1 MRTPTRIWSICGFLV
16 LLHFGLHLSLG
27 LGEGAPDLLLVALL
41 IAARELDIGRGAGLG
56 FFLGMLDDAFS
67 VLAFGANTF
76 ALTLVGM
83 GGARTRD
90 LFVGDSLLFLTSY
103 LMLGKWVRDFLHWV
117 AVGEGL
123 RESFVETMLIQSP
136 ISAAYAGLI
145 GLVVI
150 AISGLGWET
159 VR

>member
-90 LFVGDSLLFLTSY
+90 LFVGDSLFFLTSY
-103 LMLGKWVRDFLHWV
+103 LVLGKWSRDLLHWV

-123 RESFVETMLIQSP
+123 RESFIDTMVIQSP
-136 ISAAYAGLI
+136 ISAVYAGLI

>member
-1 MRTPTRIWSICGFLV
+1 MKSPLRIWGVVGFLI

-27 LGEGAPDLLLVALL
+27 LGESAPDLLAVALL
-41 IAARELDIGRGAGLG
+41 IAAREVDMGWGAGLG
-56 FFLGMLDDAFS
+56 FLLGLLEDAFS
-67 VLAFGANTF
+67 ALAFGANMF
-76 ALTLVGM
+76 SLTLVGI

-90 LFVGDSLLFLTSY
+90 LFVGDSLFFVASY
-103 LMLGKWVRDFLHWV
+103 LVLGKWARDLLHWI

-123 RESFVETMLIQSP
+123 RDPFVDTMLIQSP
-136 ISAAYAGLI
+136 ISAVYAGLI

>member
-1 MRTPTRIWSICGFLV
+1 MKSPWRIWGVVGFLI
-16 LLHFGLHLSLG
+16 LLHFSLHLSLG
-27 LGEGAPDLLLVALL
+27 LGESAPDLLVVALL
-41 IAARELDIGRGAGLG
+41 ISARELEIGRGAGLG
-56 FFLGMLDDAFS
+56 FFLGLLEDAFS

-103 LMLGKWVRDFLHWV
+103 LVLGKWTRDFLHWV

-123 RESFVETMLIQSP
+123 RESFVDTMLIQSP
-136 ISAAYAGLI
+136 ISAVYTGLI
-145 GLVVI
+145 GMVVI

-159 VR
+159 FR

>member
-1 MRTPTRIWSICGFLV
+1 MKSPRRIWGVAAFLI
-16 LLHFGLHLSLG
+16 LLHFGLHVSLG
-27 LGEGAPDLLLVALL
+27 LGESAPDLLVVALL
-41 IAARELDIGRGAGLG
+41 ISARELHIGWGAGLG
-56 FFLGMLDDAFS
+56 FFLGLLDDAFS

-76 ALTLVGM
+76 ALTLVGI

-103 LMLGKWVRDFLHWV
+103 LVLGKWTRDLLHWV
-117 AVGEGL
+117 ALGEGL
-123 RESFVETMLIQSP
+123 RESFVDTMLIQSP

-150 AISGLGWET
+150 AIGGLGWEM

>member
-1 MRTPTRIWSICGFLV
+1 MI

-27 LGEGAPDLLLVALL
+27 LGESAPDLLVVALL
-41 IAARELDIGRGAGLG
+41 IAAREVDIGRGAGLG
-56 FFLGMLDDAFS
+56 FLLGLLDDAFS
-67 VLAFGANTF
+67 ILSFGANTF

-83 GGARTRD
+83 GGSRTRD
-90 LFVGDSLLFLTSY
+90 LFVGDSLFFLASY
-103 LMLGKWVRDFLHWV
+103 LVLGKWMRDFLHWIV
-117 AVGEGL
+117 VGEGL
-123 RESFVETMLIQSP
+123 RESFIDAMLIQSP
-136 ISAAYAGLI
+136 ISAAYTGVV

>member
-1 MRTPTRIWSICGFLV
+1 MRTPTRIWSVFGFLI

-27 LGEGAPDLLLVALL
+27 LGEGAPDLLVVALL
-41 IAARELDIGRGAGLG
+41 IAAREVDIGRGAGLG
-56 FFLGMLDDAFS
+56 FFLGLLDDAFS

-103 LMLGKWVRDFLHWV
+103 LVLGKWIRDLLHWV
-117 AVGEGL
+117 AVGVGL
-123 RESFVETMLIQSP
+123 RESFVNTMLIQSP

-145 GLVVI
+145 GLVVV
-150 AISGLGWET
+150 AISGLGWEK

>member
-1 MRTPTRIWSICGFLV
+1 MRPPLRIWGVVGFLI

-27 LGEGAPDLLLVALL
+27 FGESAPDLLVVALL
-41 IAARELDIGRGAGLG
+41 IAAREVDIGLGAGLG
-56 FFLGMLDDAFS
+56 FLLGLLDDAFS

-76 ALTLVGM
+76 AMTLVGI

-90 LFVGDSLLFLTSY
+90 LFVGDSLLFMTSY
-103 LMLGKWVRDFLHWV
+103 LVLGKWMRDFLHWF

-123 RESFVETMLIQSP
+123 REPFVDTMLIQSP
-136 ISAAYAGLI
+136 ISAVYAGMV

>member
-90 LFVGDSLLFLTSY
+90 LFVGDSLLYLTSY

>member
-1 MRTPTRIWSICGFLV
+1 V
-16 LLHFGLHLSLG
+16 
-27 LGEGAPDLLLVALL
+27 VALL
-41 IAARELDIGRGAGLG
+41 IAARELDIGQGAGLG
-56 FFLGMLDDAFS
+56 FFLGLLDDAFS
-67 VLAFGANTF
+67 VLAFGANAF

-90 LFVGDSLLFLTSY
+90 LFVGDSLLFLASY
-103 LMLGKWVRDFLHWV
+103 LVFGKWVRDLLHWV

-123 RESFVETMLIQSP
+123 RESFLETMLIQSP
-136 ISAAYAGLI
+136 ISAAYAAVI

>member
-1 MRTPTRIWSICGFLV
+1 MLIF
-16 LLHFGLHLSLG
+16 LHFGLHVSLG
-27 LGEGAPDLLLVALL
+27 LGEIAPDLLVVALL
-41 IAARELDIGRGAGLG
+41 IAAREVDIGGGAGLG
-56 FFLGMLDDAFS
+56 FLLGLLDDAFS

-90 LFVGDSLLFLTSY
+90 LFVGDSLFFMMSY
-103 LMLGKWVRDFLHWV
+103 LVLGKWARDLIYWV

-123 RESFVETMLIQSP
+123 RESFINTMLIQSP
-136 ISAAYAGLI
+136 ISAVYAGMV
-145 GLVVI
+145 GLVAI

>member
-1 MRTPTRIWSICGFLV
+1 MKPPLRIWGVVGFLI

-27 LGEGAPDLLLVALL
+27 LAESAPDLLIVALL
-41 IAARELDIGRGAGLG
+41 IAAREVEIGGGAALG
-56 FFLGMLDDAFS
+56 FFLGLLDDAFS

-76 ALTLVGM
+76 AMTLVGM

-90 LFVGDSLLFLTSY
+90 LFVGDSLFFLASY
-103 LMLGKWVRDFLHWV
+103 LVLGKWMRDLLHWV

-123 RESFVETMLIQSP
+123 RESFVDTMLIQSP
-136 ISAAYAGLI
+136 ISAAYAGVV